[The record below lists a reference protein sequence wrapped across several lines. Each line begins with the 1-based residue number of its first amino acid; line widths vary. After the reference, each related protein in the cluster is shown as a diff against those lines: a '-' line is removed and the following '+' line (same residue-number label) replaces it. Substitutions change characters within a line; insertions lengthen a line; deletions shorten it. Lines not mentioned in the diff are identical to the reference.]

1 MAESCKPFAVSN
13 FHFGTRLA
21 SFPIVHRH
29 PELDPPRGAQSQLQA
44 AGADVFIDAAAQGI
58 VVLHVDGTVLRAN
71 PAFCQIFGF
80 SPEEL
85 RGRYLDELIVPA
97 EKIAESR
104 EFRKAA
110 LRGPHVTIATQ
121 RRHRSGSIL
130 EVSISGAPINASQ
143 RPIGTIVFFRDITD
157 QRTLEHQMIESQKM
171 EAIGRLVGSV
181 SHDFNNLLTAIMVY
195 CGLLT
200 ENLGSNDSARQHAQ
214 EIFAAA
220 EQGSE
225 LVRQLLSIARQ
236 RKLEPT
242 LVSLSDVV
250 GDLGDMLQ
258 RLIGEDIAMQVV
270 GDQAGLVEVDRTQMQ
285 QAILNLALNARDAM
299 PSGGRLTIRTGSET
313 VSDGKAI
320 PPGKYVL
327 LSIED
332 TGCGMDPATRARI
345 FEPFFSTKPQGKGTG
360 LGLAS
365 VHAIVTQAGGHVE
378 VSSRQ
383 GQGSRFD
390 LYFPEAVSIASS
402 TEAYVDEREAPARL
416 GFETVLLVEDQDRV
430 RAGIAEAL
438 KHGGY
443 RVLTARH
450 AEEALKLSHE
460 HQDHIH
466 LLLTDMVM
474 PGLGGDQLAEQI
486 LQFRPEIRVMFMSG
500 YNLRPPGLLR
510 HGGAVFAEKPLKPAA
525 LLRTV
530 RELLDRVA

>member
-1 MAESCKPFAVSN
+1 MHLRN
-13 FHFGTRLA
+13 
-21 SFPIVHRH
+21 
-29 PELDPPRGAQSQLQA
+29 ELDPPREAQLQLQT
-44 AGADVFIDAAAQGI
+44 AGADLFIDSAAQGI
-58 VVLHVDGTVLRAN
+58 VILHVDGTVLRAN
-71 PAFCQIFGF
+71 PAFCGIFGF
-80 SPEEL
+80 SQEEVK
-85 RGRYLDELIVPA
+85 GRYLDELIVPA
-97 EKIAESR
+97 DKVAESR
-104 EFRKAA
+104 DFRKAA
-110 LRGPHVTIATQ
+110 LRGPHVSISTQ
-121 RRHRSGSIL
+121 RRHKSGNVL
-130 EVSISGAPINASQ
+130 EVSLSGAPIKAGQ
-143 RPIGTIVFFRDITD
+143 GTIGTIIFYRDITD
-157 QRTLEHQMIESQKM
+157 QRTLEHQVLEAQKM

-200 ENLGSNDSARQHAQ
+200 ENLGSNPSAQQHAR

-242 LVSLSDVV
+242 LVSLPEVV
-250 GDLGDMLQ
+250 QDLGDMLK
-258 RLIGEDIAMQVV
+258 RLIGEDITMEIVAEP
-270 GDQAGLVEVDRTQMQ
+270 AGLVEVDRSQIQ

-299 PSGGRLTIRTGSET
+299 PAGGRLTVRTGT
-313 VSDGKAI
+313 RAV
-320 PPGKYVL
+320 PPGKAVPTGRYSV
-327 LSIED
+327 LSIDD
-332 TGCGMDPATRARI
+332 TGCGMDAATRSRI

-365 VHAIVTQAGGHVE
+365 VHAIVTQAGGHID

-383 GQGSRFD
+383 GNGSRFD
-390 LYFPEAVSIASS
+390 LYFPEAASIATGVHS
-402 TEAYVDEREAPARL
+402 APDERETPAKL

-430 RAGIAEAL
+430 RAGLAEAL
-438 KHGGY
+438 QHGGY
-443 RVLTARH
+443 RVLAARH
-450 AEEALKLSHE
+450 AEEALKLSHA

-500 YNLRPPGLLR
+500 YNLRPTSLLR
-510 HGGAVFAEKPLKPAA
+510 SGDAVFAEKPLTPSA
-525 LLRTV
+525 LLRSV

>member
-1 MAESCKPFAVSN
+1 MLPAISISERDLQPTFPFVD
-13 FHFGTRLA
+13 
-21 SFPIVHRH
+21 RH
-29 PELDPPRGAQSQLQA
+29 SELDPPRKAQLQLQT
-44 AGADVFIDAAAQGI
+44 AGADTFIDAASQGI
-58 VVLHVDGTVLRAN
+58 VVLHVDGTILRAN

-80 SPEEL
+80 AREEL
-85 RGRYLDELIVPA
+85 QGRYLDELIVPA
-97 EKIAESR
+97 EKVAESR

-110 LRGPHVTIATQ
+110 LRGPHVTVATQ
-121 RRHRSGSIL
+121 RRHRNGGTL
-130 EVSISGAPINASQ
+130 EVSISGAPINVGQ
-143 RPIGTIVFFRDITD
+143 GPIGTILFFRDITD
-157 QRTLEHQMIESQKM
+157 QRTLEHQMLESQKM

-200 ENLGSNDSARQHAQ
+200 ENLATNDSARQHAQ

-242 LVSLSDVV
+242 LVSLSQVV
-250 GDLGDMLQ
+250 EDLSDMLQ
-258 RLIGEDIAMQVV
+258 RLIGEDVTMEII
-270 GDQAGLVEVDRTQMQ
+270 GEHAGLVEVDRTQIQ

-299 PSGGRLTIRTGSET
+299 PSGGRLTIRTS
-313 VSDGKAI
+313 GKMVPRGTAV

-327 LSIED
+327 LSVVD
-332 TGCGMDPATRARI
+332 TGCGMDAATRARI
-345 FEPFFSTKPQGKGTG
+345 FEPFFSTKAQGKGTG

-365 VHAIVTQAGGHVE
+365 VHAIISQAGGHIE
-378 VSSRQ
+378 VSSEPR
-383 GQGSRFD
+383 QGSRFD
-390 LYFPEAVSIASS
+390 LYFPEAASVAVTGQTVS
-402 TEAYVDEREAPARL
+402 EEAPAKP
-416 GFETVLLVEDQDRV
+416 GSETVLLVEDQDRV
-430 RAGIAEAL
+430 RAGIAQAL
-438 KHGGY
+438 TQGGY
-443 RVLTARH
+443 RVLAARH
-450 AEEALKLSHE
+450 AEEALRLSHD

-486 LQFRPEIRVMFMSG
+486 LQFRPDIRVMFMSG

-510 HGGAVFAEKPLKPAA
+510 FGGAAFAEKPLKPAV